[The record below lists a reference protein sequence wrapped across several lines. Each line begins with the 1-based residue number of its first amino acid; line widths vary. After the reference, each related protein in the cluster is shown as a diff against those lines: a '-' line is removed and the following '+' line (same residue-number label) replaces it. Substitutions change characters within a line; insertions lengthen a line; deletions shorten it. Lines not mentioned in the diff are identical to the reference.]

1 MAGPY
6 TFADASFEFDDDTGT
21 PQTIE
26 VLSINGVNVK
36 PEVDDVT
43 PNGVEYTARLYA
55 GLLTMDDVELEFV
68 YTETMDDLFN
78 DPGCRGT
85 AGGTRTFKA
94 TYGGTKYTSV
104 ETIIG
109 AYPRK
114 PVKGKVTTA
123 SVTLHPTGT
132 ITEN

>member
-6 TFADASFEFDDDTGT
+6 NYSDVAFSFDDSVGA

-26 VLSINGVNVK
+26 VLSVNGINVK

-55 GLLTMDDVELEFV
+55 GLMTMDDVELEIV
-68 YTETMDDLFN
+68 YTETVWAYFD

-85 AGGTRTFKA
+85 ASGTRTFTI
-94 TYGGTKYTSV
+94 TYGGAKSTSV

-109 AYPRK
+109 GTPRK
-114 PVKGKVTTA
+114 PAKGKVTTFSA
-123 SVTLHPTGT
+123 TLIPTGT
-132 ITEN
+132 ITEA